1 MRNLK
6 IMKNNYFNSNNRV
19 MDNSQQVDTIPSID
33 EVDFHREYPFT
44 TLDFFGVDKC
54 NRPSEESDSTV
65 KKYAKLML
73 SGEWFP
79 ELSTIYVGI
88 HSLNIFNGEHRRK
101 AYRVAKE
108 KGYNPVIWVKFF
120 DDSQYLKGKREALNG
135 GKHWNCDDY
144 VESLIN
150 DNKDFKFLKEFAI
163 NEDHPQLHSAK
174 GKPYYNKAAIVL
186 GVTYKE
192 FKDGYLSGQ
201 SPFTN
206 NGIARGEQTYSEM
219 IRIKK
224 ILKYDEAGQDC
235 WIYIGEAWHK
245 FINNNNYWERIK
257 RLPEGIEDFYDALKY
272 INNTNSNKTIEWFNR
287 FEYALK
293 RAERKK

>member
-1 MRNLK
+1 MQ
-6 IMKNNYFNSNNRV
+6 KNFFNGQ
-19 MDNSQQVDTIPSID
+19 NSVATSAQVDVIPTID
-33 EVDFHREYPFT
+33 TVDFHREYPFT
-44 TLDFFGVDKC
+44 TLDFFGIDSN
-54 NRPSEESDSTV
+54 NRPSEESDITV
-65 KKYAKLML
+65 KKYAKMML
-73 SGEWFP
+73 QGEWFP

-101 AYRVAKE
+101 AYRLAKE
-108 KGYNPVIWVKFF
+108 KGYNPIIWVKFF
-120 DDSQYLKGKREALNG
+120 DDSQNLKGKREALNG

-150 DNKDFKFLKEFAI
+150 DNEDFKFLKEFAI

-186 GVTYKE
+186 GTTYKD

-206 NGIARGEQTYSEM
+206 KGIARAEQTYPEM

-224 ILKYDEAGQDC
+224 ALKYDEAGQDC
-235 WIYIGEAWHK
+235 WIYIGEAWQK
-245 FINNNNYWERIK
+245 IMNNKALWDRIK
-257 RLPEGIEDFYDALKY
+257 RLPEGVEDFYDALKY
-272 INNTNSNKTIEWFNR
+272 IDNTNSNKTSEWYER
-287 FEYALK
+287 FVAALE
-293 RAERKK
+293 RAERMASKSVGDN